1 MEKSYQITEEALW
14 IPVQTGG
21 ENHRLEIFVQE
32 QSGERKLFEF
42 QIPTCPEDSPEGEY
56 TADYYAKLPVPDWI
70 GKKLILR
77 GDFSAGFYHS
87 VRQEE
92 AARDKKVPDA
102 SSRNMAAGDAAGE
115 RQEHR
120 PLVHFTAENGWINDP
135 NGLVCQNGIY
145 HMYFQYNPFD
155 IRWENMSWGHAVSRD
170 LLHWTQQDTVLFPD
184 EQGTM
189 YSGSGI
195 VNSRKLL
202 GLPEDA
208 LIFFYT
214 AAGNNN
220 HWSRGKDFTQ
230 RVAYSLDGGR
240 TLIKTD
246 AGVVDSISWENRDP
260 KVFWHE
266 ESQAYIMVLW
276 LEKNDFGILRSE
288 DLCKW
293 NMSDK
298 ITLEDAWE
306 CPDLVRV
313 SDSKWVFL
321 SADGF
326 YYWGDFDGECFHT
339 DGVRHKAYLNTVP
352 YAAQTY
358 SNVED
363 RVIFLP
369 WLRLQN
375 SGQLYTGAMG
385 LPRELGVRLRN
396 GEEKLSLQPVREYRE
411 ERSRILLP
419 EGPVAYSAKGR
430 AVELELD
437 LEGVSETV
445 SMQLNATPTVI
456 DRKGGKLLVGEET
469 YEIPSGIR
477 DFSLLIDDMILEVT
491 ADYGT
496 IVGVFELAASG
507 VEIRME
513 APRGIVKLYEIS

>member
-21 ENHRLEIFVQE
+21 ENRCLEIFVRE

-42 QIPTCPEDSPEGEY
+42 RIPARLEDFPEGEY
-56 TADYYAKLPVPDWI
+56 TADYYARLPVPDWI

-87 VRQEE
+87 VRQKET
-92 AARDKKVPDA
+92 AWNGKVSDA
-102 SSRNMAAGDAAGE
+102 PSRNMTAQDVPGE
-115 RQEHR
+115 GQEHR
-120 PLVHFTAENGWINDP
+120 PLIHFTAQKGWINDP
-135 NGLVCQNGIY
+135 NGLVYQNGIY

-155 IRWENMSWGHAVSRD
+155 IRWENMSWGHAVSTD
-170 LLHWTQQDTVLFPD
+170 LLHWTQQAAVLFPD

-189 YSGSGI
+189 FSGSGI

-220 HWSRGKDFTQ
+220 HWSQGKNFTQ
-230 RVAYSLDGGR
+230 RMAYSLDGGR

-246 AGVVDSISWENRDP
+246 AGMVDSISRENRDP

-276 LEKNDFGILRSE
+276 LEKNDFCILRSE

-293 NMSDK
+293 TLSDK

-313 SDSKWVFL
+313 CDSKWVFL
-321 SADGF
+321 TADGF
-326 YYWGDFDGECFHT
+326 YYWGDFDGACFHT

-375 SGQLYTGAMG
+375 RGQLYTGAMG
-385 LPRELGVRLRN
+385 LPRELGVRQRS
-396 GEEKLSLQPVREYRE
+396 GEQKLSLQPVREYLEGR
-411 ERSRILLP
+411 RQLLVP
-419 EGPVAYSAKGR
+419 HGPIAYSRQGG
-430 AVELELD
+430 AVELEWD
-437 LEGVSETV
+437 LEGVSEPV
-445 SMQLNATPTVI
+445 SMQLNATTIAI
-456 DRKGGKLLVGEET
+456 DCTGGKLLVGEET
-469 YEIPSGIR
+469 FEIPAGIR
-477 DFSLLIDDMILEVT
+477 DFSLLIDDTILEVT

-496 IVGVFELAASG
+496 IVGVFELAAPG
-507 VEIRME
+507 VEIRVE
-513 APRGIVKLYEIS
+513 APQGTVKLYEIS